1 MRVITGGQ
9 AEKETWNTIVLT
21 FRLPKAI
28 TALLAGAAL
37 SVAGLQMQTLFRN
50 PLADPFVLGISSG
63 ASLGVALAVLG
74 TSAASATVFGRA
86 TSVGDVGLVAAASL
100 GAGTVFALVMLIAR
114 KVQSVVTLLVLGLM
128 IGYATSAAVSLLIY
142 FSVPEQI
149 SAFTAWTFG
158 SFGGVTWSQMR
169 VLLPVCLLALVI
181 AYTCGKPLNALLL
194 GEAYARSMGLN
205 VRAARWWVTASACL
219 LAGAVTAFCGPI
231 GFIGVAVPHLCRA
244 LFRTND
250 HRILLPSVMLVGA
263 MLALVFDMI
272 AQMPGARFTLPLNV
286 VTSFIGAPLVVWIVA
301 RQRSFGH
308 V

>member
-1 MRVITGGQ
+1 
-9 AEKETWNTIVLT
+9 
-21 FRLPKAI
+21 
-28 TALLAGAAL
+28 
-37 SVAGLQMQTLFRN
+37 
-50 PLADPFVLGISSG
+50 
-63 ASLGVALAVLG
+63 
-74 TSAASATVFGRA
+74 
-86 TSVGDVGLVAAASL
+86 
-100 GAGTVFALVMLIAR
+100 
-114 KVQSVVTLLVLGLM
+114 
-128 IGYATSAAVSLLIY
+128 
-142 FSVPEQI
+142 
-149 SAFTAWTFG
+149 
-158 SFGGVTWSQMR
+158 MR